1 MDNNVNTLEHNLP
14 PFLYPQIC
22 DCNYKTDVATAFV
35 KQLNCI
41 QMDIE
46 EKLNSIERLLLGQK
60 NVLTFDEGCEFTGLS
75 KTYMYKL
82 THRNKIPFFKPHGK
96 NIYFSREELEKWL
109 MQNPVKTAEQKDKET
124 TDYVVARHRRR

>member
-1 MDNNVNTLEHNLP
+1 
-14 PFLYPQIC
+14 
-22 DCNYKTDVATAFV
+22 
-35 KQLNCI
+35 
-41 QMDIE
+41 MDIE
-46 EKLNSIERLLLGQK
+46 AKLISIEKLLLGQK

-96 NIYFSREELEKWL
+96 NIYFSREELENWL

>member
-1 MDNNVNTLEHNLP
+1 
-14 PFLYPQIC
+14 
-22 DCNYKTDVATAFV
+22 
-35 KQLNCI
+35 
-41 QMDIE
+41 MDIE

-96 NIYFSREELEKWL
+96 NIYFSREEQENWL
-109 MQNPVKTAEQKDKET
+109 MQNAVKTAEQKDKET